1 MTTIL
6 VDYNMEGQAAIL
18 RREVINEGWP
28 ELLPLELATFAM
40 IGLLATSSDR
50 VIWRFAQEQRM
61 ILLTN
66 NRNARGEGSLL
77 QTIREESTAAS
88 LPVVTI
94 GNLDKFAERNYRE
107 RCIERLMDIILDLP
121 RYFGTGRLFIP

>member
-61 ILLTN
+61 TLLTN
-66 NRNARGEGSLL
+66 KRNARVKARSCR
-77 QTIREESTAAS
+77 QFAKSR
-88 LPVVTI
+88 LP
-94 GNLDKFAERNYRE
+94 LRFQ
-107 RCIERLMDIILDLP
+107 L
-121 RYFGTGRLFIP
+121 